1 MLRLVLSLI
10 IITTLSACQS
20 DQENTPEIQ
29 NEQEILIPEEVVP
42 EFEPHSLFAAQ
53 NTSSQTADNCTS
65 IEPIY
70 LTDRIEDLNALS
82 QQMFALDNISGVNS
96 YANFITL
103 AQLALTSNAHTSDLI
118 EQLGLSGIT
127 ENDEWL
133 NVFCYLETITPTN
146 KFSATI
152 AEDWLIRDDLYTS
165 LIQKFEANF
174 TSRSIDPAK
183 DLWRLSLNNSWEI
196 ELQLTIDNET
206 PKYVNYQNTAD
217 AQPEIAYAIK
227 ITDNIRTVSNEFGDY
242 FSITNDS
249 DYTFHIIMPTFAQY
263 PYVKSNAV
271 DVLNGFKALE
281 KTPLT
286 ELYLPYFD
294 EIKHA
299 DSFMSFSGWLKE
311 NSVESIFDEENQD
324 FSGINQ
330 FETFQLI
337 NSYNYN
343 SFELNA
349 EGHITAE
356 SSNSIDVKAL
366 FYVDQAFEPSSN
378 SYSFFITLDGNM
390 TFSFCE
396 EKKNAESTWRPYFII
411 IENTKNKLIYSI
423 VTNAHPEIKDK
434 DSICVV
440 VVDEEIEVF

>member
-1 MLRLVLSLI
+1 MLRLALSLI
-10 IITTLSACQS
+10 IMITLSACQS

-29 NEQEILIPEEVVP
+29 KEQEILIPEEVVP

-65 IEPIY
+65 IEPLY

-82 QQMFALDNISGVNS
+82 QQMFALDNIGGVNG

-133 NVFCYLETITPTN
+133 NVFCYLENITPTN
-146 KFSATI
+146 ELSATI
-152 AEDWLIRDDLYTS
+152 AEDWLIRDDLYDA
-165 LIQKFEANF
+165 LVQKFQANF
-174 TSRSIDPAK
+174 TSRSIDPEK
-183 DLWRLSLNNSWEI
+183 DLWRLSLDNSWEV
-196 ELQLTIDNET
+196 ELQLTVDKEV
-206 PKYVNYQNTAD
+206 PKYVSYQNTAD
-217 AQPEIAYAIK
+217 AQHEIAHAIK
-227 ITDNIRTVSNEFGDY
+227 ITDNIRSVSNEFGDY

-249 DYTFHIIMPTFAQY
+249 DYTLHIIMPTFAQY
-263 PYVKSNAV
+263 PYVKSSVV

-281 KTPLT
+281 KKTLT

-294 EIKHA
+294 EIK
-299 DSFMSFSGWLKE
+299 SEENFMSFSGWLKE
-311 NSVESIFDEENQD
+311 SSVESIFDDESQD

-330 FETFQLI
+330 FETFKLI
-337 NSYNYN
+337 NRYNYN

-366 FYVDQAFEPSSN
+366 YYVEQSFSGFSSVG
-378 SYSFFITLDGNM
+378 FFITHDGDI
-390 TFSFCE
+390 TFKKCE
-396 EKKNAESTWRPYFII
+396 KVEAESTWRPYFII
-411 IENTKNKLIYSI
+411 IENTKHNLIYTI
-423 VTNAHPEIKDK
+423 VANGKPEIKDE